1 MIHLFVTLAQF
12 ALILLRAIVMA
23 LAVVLLFAGAMAVAL
38 LILPMILRR
47 RRASVAGAA

>member
-12 ALILLRAIVMA
+12 AMILLRAVVMA
-23 LAVVLLFAGAMAVAL
+23 LAVVLLFAGAVAVAL

-47 RRASVAGAA
+47 RRAPVARGA